1 VSTVVCVPF
10 PGSNPREKAY
20 QKILTKKLHNLIDRS
35 NYLPTFSK
43 LVLLSTLSIFS
54 LDRSMKPA
62 FFAPRKLPS
71 LQPAPAPVVGL
82 VVSDITHPFF
92 AEVIPAIEECLDVA
106 GFTTML
112 GNTSEDCTRQA
123 RLLKTMREFP
133 PAGVLIC
140 PSFGHNGFNTQP
152 LRLIGRLPTVA
163 FARPAGGL
171 DYVGVNNV
179 YGAEL
184 AVDHL
189 YQNGHRKIAFV
200 GGEPQAIAT
209 QERLEGYQRALTR
222 RDLPLELRWMVPSS
236 PNRCGGYRNTAALL
250 KLENPPTAAVCFNDL
265 VAFGLV
271 QALQQAGRKPGTEFG
286 VIGFNDVPVVLDSY
300 PLLTTIDTS
309 PRQLGEVAAE
319 LLLRRIAK
327 PESLLQKVILQPR
340 LIVRHSCRTT

>member
-1 VSTVVCVPF
+1 M
-10 PGSNPREKAY
+10 N
-20 QKILTKKLHNLIDRS
+20 
-35 NYLPTFSK
+35 
-43 LVLLSTLSIFS
+43 
-54 LDRSMKPA
+54 PA
-62 FFAPRKLPS
+62 FFSPRKLLS
-71 LQPAPAPVVGL
+71 LQPPPASVVGL
-82 VVSDITHPFF
+82 VVSDVTNPFF
-92 AEVIPAIEECLDVA
+92 AEVIPDIEECLDVA
-106 GFTTML
+106 GFTTLL
-112 GNTSEDCTRQA
+112 GNTCEDRTREA

-133 PAGVLIC
+133 PTGVLIC
-140 PSFGHNGFNTQP
+140 PSSGHDGLSAQP

-200 GGEPQAIAT
+200 GGEPQALAT

-222 RDLPLELRWMVPSS
+222 RDLPIELRWMVPSS
-236 PNRCGGYRNTAALL
+236 PSRCGGYRNTASLL
-250 KLENPPTAAVCFNDL
+250 ELENPPTAAVCFNDL

-271 QALQQAGRKPGTEFG
+271 QALQQAGRKPGAEFG
-286 VIGFNDVPVVLDSY
+286 VIGFNDVPVILDSY
-300 PLLTTIDTS
+300 PLLTTVDTS

-327 PESLLQKVILQPR
+327 PDSLLQKVILQPR
-340 LIVRHSCRTT
+340 LIVRHSCGC

>member
-1 VSTVVCVPF
+1 M
-10 PGSNPREKAY
+10 N
-20 QKILTKKLHNLIDRS
+20 
-35 NYLPTFSK
+35 
-43 LVLLSTLSIFS
+43 
-54 LDRSMKPA
+54 PA
-62 FFAPRKLPS
+62 FFSSRKLLS
-71 LQPAPAPVVGL
+71 LQPPPASVVGL
-82 VVSDITHPFF
+82 VVSDVTNPFF
-92 AEVIPAIEECLDVA
+92 AEVIPDIEECLDVA
-106 GFTTML
+106 GFTTLL
-112 GNTSEDCTRQA
+112 GNTCEDCAREA
-123 RLLKTMREFP
+123 RLLKTMRDLP
-133 PAGVLIC
+133 PDRRSDVPFFHDGLSA
-140 PSFGHNGFNTQP
+140 QP
-152 LRLIGRLPTVA
+152 LRLVGRLPTVA

-236 PNRCGGYRNTAALL
+236 PSRCGGYRNTASLL
-250 KLENPPTAAVCFNDL
+250 QLENPPTAAVCFNDL

-271 QALQQAGRKPGTEFG
+271 QALQQAGRKPGAEFG
-286 VIGFNDVPVVLDSY
+286 VIGFNDVPVILDSY
-300 PLLTTIDTS
+300 PLLTTVDTS

-327 PESLLQKVILQPR
+327 PDSLLQKVILQPR
-340 LIVRHSCRTT
+340 LIVRHSCGC

>member
-1 VSTVVCVPF
+1 
-10 PGSNPREKAY
+10 
-20 QKILTKKLHNLIDRS
+20 
-35 NYLPTFSK
+35 
-43 LVLLSTLSIFS
+43 
-54 LDRSMKPA
+54 
-62 FFAPRKLPS
+62 
-71 LQPAPAPVVGL
+71 VVGL
-82 VVSDITHPFF
+82 VVSDVTNPFF

-106 GFTTML
+106 GFTTLL
-112 GNTSEDCTRQA
+112 GNTCEDRTREA
-123 RLLKTMREFP
+123 RLLKTIREFP
-133 PAGVLIC
+133 PTGVLIC
-140 PSFGHNGFNTQP
+140 PSSGHDGLSAQP

-200 GGEPQAIAT
+200 GGEPQALAT

-222 RDLPLELRWMVPSS
+222 RDLPIELRWMVPSS
-236 PNRCGGYRNTAALL
+236 PSRCGGYRNTASLL
-250 KLENPPTAAVCFNDL
+250 ELENPPTAAVCFNDL

-271 QALQQAGRKPGTEFG
+271 QALQQAGRKPGAEFG
-286 VIGFNDVPVVLDSY
+286 VIGFNDVPVILDSY
-300 PLLTTIDTS
+300 PLLTTVDTS

-327 PESLLQKVILQPR
+327 PDSLLQKVILQPQ
-340 LIVRHSCRTT
+340 LIVRHSCGC

>member
-1 VSTVVCVPF
+1 M
-10 PGSNPREKAY
+10 
-20 QKILTKKLHNLIDRS
+20 I
-35 NYLPTFSK
+35 
-43 LVLLSTLSIFS
+43 
-54 LDRSMKPA
+54 PA
-62 FFAPRKLPS
+62 FFASRKSLSLP
-71 LQPAPAPVVGL
+71 ATPAPVVGL
-82 VVSDITHPFF
+82 VVSDITNPFF
-92 AEVIPAIEECLDVA
+92 AEVVPAIEECLDEA
-106 GFTTML
+106 GFTIML
-112 GNTSEDCTRQA
+112 GNASEDCTRQA

-140 PSFGHNGFNTQP
+140 PSFGHDRLTAQP
-152 LRLIGRLPTVA
+152 LRLIDRLPTVA

-189 YQNGHRKIAFV
+189 YQNGHRKIAFL

-222 RDLPLELRWMVPSS
+222 KGLPLEFRWMVPSS
-236 PNRCGGYRNTAALL
+236 PNRSGGYRNTAGLL
-250 KLENPPTAAVCFNDL
+250 ELENPPTAAVCFNDL

-271 QALQQAGRKPGTEFG
+271 QGLQQAGRKAGAEFG
-286 VIGFNDVPVVLDSY
+286 VIGFNDVPVDLDSCTF
-300 PLLTTIDTS
+300 LTTVDTS
-309 PRQLGEVAAE
+309 PRQLGEIAAE

-340 LIVRHSCRTT
+340 LIVRHSCETT

>member
-1 VSTVVCVPF
+1 M
-10 PGSNPREKAY
+10 N
-20 QKILTKKLHNLIDRS
+20 
-35 NYLPTFSK
+35 
-43 LVLLSTLSIFS
+43 
-54 LDRSMKPA
+54 PA
-62 FFAPRKLPS
+62 FFPPRKLLTP
-71 LQPAPAPVVGL
+71 QPTPASVVGL
-82 VVSDITHPFF
+82 VVSDVTNPFF

-106 GFTTML
+106 GFTTLL
-112 GNTSEDCTRQA
+112 GNTCEDCAREA
-123 RLLKTMREFP
+123 RLLKTMRDLP
-133 PAGVLIC
+133 PTGVLIC
-140 PSFGHNGFNTQP
+140 PSFGHDGLSSQP

-222 RDLPLELRWMVPSS
+222 RGLPLELQWMVPSS
-236 PNRCGGYRNTAALL
+236 PSRCGGYRNTASLL
-250 KLENPPTAAVCFNDL
+250 QLENPPTAAVCFNDL

-271 QALQQAGRKPGTEFG
+271 QALEQAGRKPGADFG
-286 VIGFNDVPVVLDSY
+286 VIGFNDVPVILDSY
-300 PLLTTIDTS
+300 PLLTTVDTS
-309 PRQLGEVAAE
+309 SRQLGEVAAE

-327 PESLLQKVILQPR
+327 PDSLLQQVILQPR
-340 LIVRHSCRTT
+340 LIIRHSCGC

>member
-1 VSTVVCVPF
+1 M
-10 PGSNPREKAY
+10 N
-20 QKILTKKLHNLIDRS
+20 
-35 NYLPTFSK
+35 
-43 LVLLSTLSIFS
+43 
-54 LDRSMKPA
+54 PA
-62 FFAPRKLPS
+62 FFPPRKLP
-71 LQPAPAPVVGL
+71 QPAPASVVGL
-82 VVSDITHPFF
+82 VVSDVTNPFF

-106 GFTTML
+106 GFTTLL
-112 GNTSEDCTRQA
+112 GNTCEDRTREA

-133 PAGVLIC
+133 PTGVLIC
-140 PSFGHNGFNTQP
+140 PSSGHDGLSAQP

-222 RDLPLELRWMVPSS
+222 RDLPIELRWMVPSS
-236 PNRCGGYRNTAALL
+236 PSRCGGYRNTASLL
-250 KLENPPTAAVCFNDL
+250 ELENPPTAAVCFNDL

-271 QALQQAGRKPGTEFG
+271 QALQQAGRKPGAEFG
-286 VIGFNDVPVVLDSY
+286 VIGFNDVPVILDSY
-300 PLLTTIDTS
+300 PLLTTVDTS

-327 PESLLQKVILQPR
+327 PDSLLQKVILQPQ
-340 LIVRHSCRTT
+340 LIVRHSCGC

>member
-1 VSTVVCVPF
+1 M
-10 PGSNPREKAY
+10 N
-20 QKILTKKLHNLIDRS
+20 
-35 NYLPTFSK
+35 
-43 LVLLSTLSIFS
+43 
-54 LDRSMKPA
+54 PA
-62 FFAPRKLPS
+62 FFPPRKLP
-71 LQPAPAPVVGL
+71 QPAPASVVGL
-82 VVSDITHPFF
+82 VVSDVTNPFF

-106 GFTTML
+106 GFTTLL
-112 GNTSEDCTRQA
+112 GNTCEDRTREA

-133 PAGVLIC
+133 STGVLIC
-140 PSFGHNGFNTQP
+140 PSSGHDGLSAQP

-171 DYVGVNNV
+171 DYVGVNNT

-200 GGEPQAIAT
+200 GGEPQALAT

-222 RDLPLELRWMVPSS
+222 RDLPIELRWMVPSS
-236 PNRCGGYRNTAALL
+236 PSRCGGYRNTASLL
-250 KLENPPTAAVCFNDL
+250 ELENPPTAAVCFNDL

-271 QALQQAGRKPGTEFG
+271 QALQQAGRKPGAEFG
-286 VIGFNDVPVVLDSY
+286 VIGFNDVPVILDSY
-300 PLLTTIDTS
+300 PLLTTVDTS

-327 PESLLQKVILQPR
+327 PDSLLQKVILQPQ
-340 LIVRHSCRTT
+340 LIVRHSCGC

>member
-1 VSTVVCVPF
+1 M
-10 PGSNPREKAY
+10 N
-20 QKILTKKLHNLIDRS
+20 
-35 NYLPTFSK
+35 
-43 LVLLSTLSIFS
+43 
-54 LDRSMKPA
+54 PA
-62 FFAPRKLPS
+62 FFPLRKFLS
-71 LQPAPAPVVGL
+71 LQPASAPVVGL
-82 VVSDITHPFF
+82 VVSDITNPFF
-92 AEVIPAIEECLDVA
+92 AEVVPAIEECLDVA
-106 GFTTML
+106 GFTTLL
-112 GNTSEDCTRQA
+112 GNASEDCTRQA

-140 PSFGHNGFNTQP
+140 PSFGHDGLSAQP

-236 PNRCGGYRNTAALL
+236 PNRCGGYRNTASLL
-250 KLENPPTAAVCFNDL
+250 ELENPPTAAVCFNDL

-271 QALQQAGRKPGTEFG
+271 QALQQAGRKPGAEFG
-286 VIGFNDVPVVLDSY
+286 VIGFNDVPVVLDSCTF
-300 PLLTTIDTS
+300 LTTVDTS

-319 LLLRRIAK
+319 LLLRRMAK

-340 LIVRHSCRTT
+340 LIVRQSCGNT

>member
-1 VSTVVCVPF
+1 M
-10 PGSNPREKAY
+10 N
-20 QKILTKKLHNLIDRS
+20 
-35 NYLPTFSK
+35 
-43 LVLLSTLSIFS
+43 
-54 LDRSMKPA
+54 PA
-62 FFAPRKLPS
+62 FFPLRKFLS
-71 LQPAPAPVVGL
+71 LQPASAPVVGL
-82 VVSDITHPFF
+82 VVSDITNPFF
-92 AEVIPAIEECLDVA
+92 AEVVPAIEECLDVA
-106 GFTTML
+106 GFTTLL
-112 GNTSEDCTRQA
+112 GNASEDCTRQA

-140 PSFGHNGFNTQP
+140 PSFGHDGLSAQP

-209 QERLEGYQRALTR
+209 QERLEGYQRALAR

-236 PNRCGGYRNTAALL
+236 PNRCGGYRTTAGLL
-250 KLENPPTAAVCFNDL
+250 ELENPPTAAVCFNDL

-271 QALQQAGRKPGTEFG
+271 QALQQAGRKPGAEFG
-286 VIGFNDVPVVLDSY
+286 VIGFNDVPVVLDSCTF
-300 PLLTTIDTS
+300 LTTVDTS

-319 LLLRRIAK
+319 LLLRRMAK
-327 PESLLQKVILQPR
+327 PESLLQKVILQPQ
-340 LIVRHSCRTT
+340 LIVRQSCGTT

>member
-1 VSTVVCVPF
+1 M
-10 PGSNPREKAY
+10 N
-20 QKILTKKLHNLIDRS
+20 
-35 NYLPTFSK
+35 
-43 LVLLSTLSIFS
+43 
-54 LDRSMKPA
+54 PA
-62 FFAPRKLPS
+62 FFPPRKLP
-71 LQPAPAPVVGL
+71 QPAPASVVGL
-82 VVSDITHPFF
+82 VVSDVTNPFF

-106 GFTTML
+106 GFTTLL
-112 GNTSEDCTRQA
+112 GNTCEDRTREA

-133 PAGVLIC
+133 PTGVLIC
-140 PSFGHNGFNTQP
+140 PSSGHDGLSAQP

-200 GGEPQAIAT
+200 GGEPQALAT

-222 RDLPLELRWMVPSS
+222 RDLPIELRWMVPSS
-236 PNRCGGYRNTAALL
+236 PSRCGGYRNTASLL
-250 KLENPPTAAVCFNDL
+250 ELENPPTAAVCFNDL

-271 QALQQAGRKPGTEFG
+271 QALQQAGRKPGAEFG
-286 VIGFNDVPVVLDSY
+286 VIGFNDVPVILDSY
-300 PLLTTIDTS
+300 PLLTTVDTS

-327 PESLLQKVILQPR
+327 PDSLLQKVILQPQ
-340 LIVRHSCRTT
+340 LIVRHSCGC

>member
-1 VSTVVCVPF
+1 MHS
-10 PGSNPREKAY
+10 
-20 QKILTKKLHNLIDRS
+20 
-35 NYLPTFSK
+35 
-43 LVLLSTLSIFS
+43 
-54 LDRSMKPA
+54 A
-62 FFAPRKLPS
+62 FFAPRKSLS
-71 LQPAPAPVVGL
+71 LQPATAPVVGL
-82 VVSDITHPFF
+82 VVSDITNPFF
-92 AEVIPAIEECLDVA
+92 AEVVPAIEECLDVA
-106 GFTTML
+106 GFTTLL
-112 GNTSEDCTRQA
+112 GNASEDCTRQA
-123 RLLKTMREFP
+123 RLLKTIREFP

-140 PSFGHNGFNTQP
+140 PSCGHEGLSAQP

-209 QERLEGYQRALTR
+209 QERLEGYQQALTR
-222 RDLPLELRWMVPSS
+222 RDLPLELPWVVPCS
-236 PNRCGGYRNTAALL
+236 PNRSGGYRNTASLL
-250 KLENPPTAAVCFNDL
+250 ELENAPTAAVCFNDL

-271 QALQQAGRKPGTEFG
+271 QALQQAGRKPGAEFG
-286 VIGFNDVPVVLDSY
+286 VIGFNDVPVVLDSCTF
-300 PLLTTIDTS
+300 LTTVDTS

-340 LIVRHSCRTT
+340 LIVRHSCGTT

>member
-1 VSTVVCVPF
+1 M
-10 PGSNPREKAY
+10 N
-20 QKILTKKLHNLIDRS
+20 
-35 NYLPTFSK
+35 
-43 LVLLSTLSIFS
+43 
-54 LDRSMKPA
+54 PA
-62 FFAPRKLPS
+62 FFPPRKLP
-71 LQPAPAPVVGL
+71 QPAPASVVGL
-82 VVSDITHPFF
+82 VVSDVSNPFF

-106 GFTTML
+106 GFTTLL
-112 GNTSEDCTRQA
+112 GNTCEDRTREA

-133 PAGVLIC
+133 PTGVLIC
-140 PSFGHNGFNTQP
+140 PSSGHDGLSAQP

-171 DYVGVNNV
+171 DYVGVNNT

-200 GGEPQAIAT
+200 GGEPQALAT

-222 RDLPLELRWMVPSS
+222 RDLPIELRWMVPSS
-236 PNRCGGYRNTAALL
+236 PSRCGGYRNTASLL
-250 KLENPPTAAVCFNDL
+250 ELENPPTAAVCFNDL

-271 QALQQAGRKPGTEFG
+271 QALQQAGRKPGAEFG
-286 VIGFNDVPVVLDSY
+286 VIGFNDVPVILDSY
-300 PLLTTIDTS
+300 PLLTTVDTS

-327 PESLLQKVILQPR
+327 PDSLLQKVILQPR
-340 LIVRHSCRTT
+340 LIVRHSCGC

>member
-1 VSTVVCVPF
+1 M
-10 PGSNPREKAY
+10 N
-20 QKILTKKLHNLIDRS
+20 
-35 NYLPTFSK
+35 
-43 LVLLSTLSIFS
+43 
-54 LDRSMKPA
+54 PA
-62 FFAPRKLPS
+62 FFPPRKLP
-71 LQPAPAPVVGL
+71 QPAPASVVGL
-82 VVSDITHPFF
+82 VVSDVTNPFF

-106 GFTTML
+106 GFTTLL
-112 GNTSEDCTRQA
+112 GNTCEDRTREA

-133 PAGVLIC
+133 PTGVLIC
-140 PSFGHNGFNTQP
+140 PSSGHDGLSAQP

-171 DYVGVNNV
+171 DYVGVNNT

-200 GGEPQAIAT
+200 GGEPQALAT

-222 RDLPLELRWMVPSS
+222 RDLPIELRWMVPSS
-236 PNRCGGYRNTAALL
+236 PSRCGGYRNTASLL
-250 KLENPPTAAVCFNDL
+250 ELENPPTAAVCFNDL

-271 QALQQAGRKPGTEFG
+271 QALQQAGRKPGAEFG
-286 VIGFNDVPVVLDSY
+286 VIGFNDVPVILDSY
-300 PLLTTIDTS
+300 PLLTTVDTS

-327 PESLLQKVILQPR
+327 PDSLLQKVILQPQ
-340 LIVRHSCRTT
+340 LIVRHSCGC

>member
-1 VSTVVCVPF
+1 M
-10 PGSNPREKAY
+10 N
-20 QKILTKKLHNLIDRS
+20 
-35 NYLPTFSK
+35 
-43 LVLLSTLSIFS
+43 
-54 LDRSMKPA
+54 PA
-62 FFAPRKLPS
+62 FFPPRKLP
-71 LQPAPAPVVGL
+71 QPAPASVVGL
-82 VVSDITHPFF
+82 VVSDVSNPFF

-106 GFTTML
+106 GFTTLL
-112 GNTSEDCTRQA
+112 GNTCEDRTREA

-133 PAGVLIC
+133 PTGVLIC
-140 PSFGHNGFNTQP
+140 PSSGHDGLSAQP

-236 PNRCGGYRNTAALL
+236 PNRCGGYRNTAPLL
-250 KLENPPTAAVCFNDL
+250 ELENPPTAAVCFNDL
-265 VAFGLV
+265 VAFGLA
-271 QALQQAGRKPGTEFG
+271 QALQQVGRKPGAEFG
-286 VIGFNDVPVVLDSY
+286 VIGFNDVSADTEPA
-300 PLLTTIDTS
+300 LTTIDTA
-309 PRQLGEVAAE
+309 PRQLGETAAE
-319 LLLRRIAK
+319 LLLRRIKK
-327 PESLLQKVILQPR
+327 PDSLIQTTILHPR
-340 LIVRHSCRTT
+340 LIVRESCGTLP